1 MDTRASAEGENPII
15 EWVHANIGGDV
26 VRIVRQARW
35 RPVWWVDVVRD
46 GGRLELCVRGDRTD
60 MSLIF
65 PLEHEMRLQA
75 VMHDQG
81 IPVAKVHGWIDKP
94 RAFVMDRVGGRNDF
108 EGSTDVERDSVV
120 DDYLQILA
128 RLHQLPLTPFIDAG
142 IMRSA
147 TPERSGI
154 LGMERYEQNWRSM
167 KRSPDPFIEFALAW
181 LRRNPPRPHGR
192 EAAIV

>member
-1 MDTRASAEGENPII
+1 METRASTEGDNPII
-15 EWVHANIGGDV
+15 EWVHANIGGQV

-35 RPVWWVDVVRD
+35 RPVWWVDVDVDRD
-46 GGRLELCVRGDRTD
+46 GERLELCVRGDRTD

-128 RLHQLPLTPFIDAG
+128 RLHGHYAHGAGLPFRSRGHITAGPGDGGPCLQIRTALHGIDQPAPG
-142 IMRSA
+142 PSI
-147 TPERSGI
+147 ERST
-154 LGMERYEQNWRSM
+154 
-167 KRSPDPFIEFALAW
+167 W
-181 LRRNPPRPHGR
+181 LS
-192 EAAIV
+192 AARCITASG

>member
-1 MDTRASAEGENPII
+1 METRTMTEGNNQII
-15 EWVHANIGGDV
+15 EWIHANFGGEV
-26 VRIVRQARW
+26 VRIVRQPRW
-35 RPVWWVDVVRD
+35 RPVWGGDVDRD
-46 GGRLELCVRGDRTD
+46 GERVELCVRGDRID

-81 IPVAKVHGWIDKP
+81 IRVAKVHGWIDKP

-147 TPERSGI
+147 TPERSGM
-154 LGMERYEQNWRSM
+154 LGMERYEQN
-167 KRSPDPFIEFALAW
+167 
-181 LRRNPPRPHGR
+181 
-192 EAAIV
+192 